1 MGRDGDAMD
10 RLMDDEM
17 MRPWEEVRND
27 EEKIVDKLHPRR

>member
-1 MGRDGDAMD
+1 MD

-17 MRPWEEVRND
+17 MRPWEGVRND